1 MRAGMNYFNDDVV
14 MEVVNDIID
23 LLDYMDLVDST
34 QALLDQ
40 YPPLPTP
47 PQLERQLGGR
57 LNPIDLTSES
67 GEEELVAVPSC
78 LDFTLIVDEVD
89 NGGYFGSGNQA

>member
-1 MRAGMNYFNDDVV
+1 MRAGMNYFSDDIV

-34 QALLDQ
+34 QALLDRL
-40 YPPLPTP
+40 PPLPPP

-57 LNPIDLTSES
+57 LNPIDLTSELD
-67 GEEELVAVPSC
+67 EEGLDCVPTR
-78 LDFTLIVDEVD
+78 LDFTLVVDEVD
-89 NGGYFGSGNQA
+89 NGGLFGRNNQA